1 MFCLICFLCYSE
13 KTEESDEYNVMFSEI
28 DDGEWDTSDN
38 DNDDLRSDSG
48 KQ

>member
-1 MFCLICFLCYSE
+1 M
-13 KTEESDEYNVMFSEI
+13 TEESDECNEMFSEV

-38 DNDDLRSDSG
+38 DNKDLRSDSG